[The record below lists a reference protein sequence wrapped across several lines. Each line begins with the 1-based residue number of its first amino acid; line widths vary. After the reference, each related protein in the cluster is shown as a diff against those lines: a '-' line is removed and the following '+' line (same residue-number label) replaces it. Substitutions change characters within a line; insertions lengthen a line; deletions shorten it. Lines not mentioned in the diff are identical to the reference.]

1 MSAPG
6 EEVLLAVETVEEEK
20 VEAETRTVDHQ
31 RSRSVPSVRE
41 LRRLPSSTSTVRPL
55 GRIVSLGPGWESP
68 LDVEKPVE
76 APPEVP
82 VQYQGL
88 GQAVRVR
95 SYCVANGFDRYALQ
109 DAILR
114 RNATLRAYSDVLC
127 IQYHRGGKGKGNAD
141 IFFFD
146 SGVVV
151 FWGLDTDAEKY
162 ILNELVMPCVDRPL
176 PPDRIE
182 RDRVLV
188 TYSAVTKAVI
198 EDDTI
203 SLHYRHADEL
213 YVKLAISFALA
224 ESTKLSVFEEDLRS
238 LGRSVS
244 YLPAMMADK
253 GEIDVGGRAVMQL
266 MGQLFLQQRSVNLL
280 TQLLD
285 APSALD
291 EADDH
296 ICTLY
301 RSIFDYMEVV
311 QRVTL
316 LNDRFGVMKEML
328 DILRQQAHDS
338 YFGVLEA
345 TVIWL
350 VGVCSF
356 LAFCQLLA
364 VVYGWEGGH
373 AKH

>member
-1 MSAPG
+1 
-6 EEVLLAVETVEEEK
+6 
-20 VEAETRTVDHQ
+20 
-31 RSRSVPSVRE
+31 
-41 LRRLPSSTSTVRPL
+41 
-55 GRIVSLGPGWESP
+55 
-68 LDVEKPVE
+68 
-76 APPEVP
+76 
-82 VQYQGL
+82 
-88 GQAVRVR
+88 
-95 SYCVANGFDRYALQ
+95 
-109 DAILR
+109 
-114 RNATLRAYSDVLC
+114 
-127 IQYHRGGKGKGNAD
+127 
-141 IFFFD
+141 
-146 SGVVV
+146 
-151 FWGLDTDAEKY
+151 
-162 ILNELVMPCVDRPL
+162 
-176 PPDRIE
+176 
-182 RDRVLV
+182 
-188 TYSAVTKAVI
+188 
-198 EDDTI
+198 
-203 SLHYRHADEL
+203 
-213 YVKLAISFALA
+213 
-224 ESTKLSVFEEDLRS
+224 
-238 LGRSVS
+238 
-244 YLPAMMADK
+244 
-253 GEIDVGGRAVMQL
+253 MQL